1 MIDEGEKGFL
11 EMLLATQAPKT
22 TFLLFMKLYNL
33 FYSMPILPVSARSM
47 YRGCCLA
54 LCSQK
59 LDGRFV
65 QVKAAL
71 EKHRE

>member
-1 MIDEGEKGFL
+1 MRMIDEGEKGFL

-47 YRGCCLA
+47 Y
-54 LCSQK
+54 
-59 LDGRFV
+59 
-65 QVKAAL
+65 
-71 EKHRE
+71 